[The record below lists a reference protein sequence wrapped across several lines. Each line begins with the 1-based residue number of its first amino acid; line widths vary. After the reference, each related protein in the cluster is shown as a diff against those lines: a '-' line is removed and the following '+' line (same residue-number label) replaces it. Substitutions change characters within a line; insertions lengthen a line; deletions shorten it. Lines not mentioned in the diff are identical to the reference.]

1 MRRRKSRRRTA
12 VARAPIPKTDGPNSR
27 WSTDFVQDQLANGRR
42 FRVLTIIDDVTKEC
56 LAAIPDTS
64 PSGKRAVR
72 EMRALIARRGKPG
85 MIVSDNGAEFTSSAV
100 LGLHP
105 RDEARL
111 ALHRTGQADPRHA
124 CAESFQGRMRDEGLN
139 EHLFFSMSHARAVI
153 AGWVDDFNTAR
164 PPFGDRRHD
173 ARRLCRDPET
183 AAGAGAAPVRKLRAD
198 ARCCRRALAQFSARD
213 SSSPRRKSKGSR
225 HDLRFEILRQACL
238 ELDTSRSSQRSRSR
252 IPSFSRHLVF
262 R

>member
-100 LGLHP
+100 LAFTQEAKLDWRYIAPGKPTRDTPAP
-105 RDEARL
+105 RVSRGGCGTKGRAP
-111 ALHRTGQADPRHA
+111 AGGVAWGGPR
-124 CAESFQGRMRDEGLN
+124 
-139 EHLFFSMSHARAVI
+139 V
-153 AGWVDDFNTAR
+153 
-164 PPFGDRRHD
+164 
-173 ARRLCRDPET
+173 
-183 AAGAGAAPVRKLRAD
+183 
-198 ARCCRRALAQFSARD
+198 
-213 SSSPRRKSKGSR
+213 SR
-225 HDLRFEILRQACL
+225 
-238 ELDTSRSSQRSRSR
+238 
-252 IPSFSRHLVF
+252 
-262 R
+262 

>member
-42 FRVLTIIDDVTKEC
+42 FRVLTIIDDVTKAC

-124 CAESFQGRMRDEGLN
+124 CAESFQGRMRDEGSCPSWWCSLGRASG
-139 EHLFFSMSHARAVI
+139 FSV
-153 AGWVDDFNTAR
+153 
-164 PPFGDRRHD
+164 
-173 ARRLCRDPET
+173 
-183 AAGAGAAPVRKLRAD
+183 
-198 ARCCRRALAQFSARD
+198 
-213 SSSPRRKSKGSR
+213 GSG
-225 HDLRFEILRQACL
+225 C
-238 ELDTSRSSQRSRSR
+238 
-252 IPSFSRHLVF
+252 
-262 R
+262 

>member
-72 EMRALIARRGKPG
+72 EMRALLARRGKPG

-100 LGLHP
+100 LAFTQEAKLDWRYIAPGKPTRDTPAP
-105 RDEARL
+105 RVSRGGCGTKASDLSPRL
-111 ALHRTGQADPRHA
+111 GPRRTGISRVELGEERQRGALQRLKRCRGVSGEDLHRSSV
-124 CAESFQGRMRDEGLN
+124 AERRMRAFGVVVATPPLDLLAGVPKRSEPVQIQAFVAELAVQALDEGVLD
-139 EHLFFSMSHARAVI
+139 
-153 AGWVDDFNTAR
+153 GQK
-164 PPFGDRRHD
+164 P
-173 ARRLCRDPET
+173 
-183 AAGAGAAPVRKLRAD
+183 
-198 ARCCRRALAQFSARD
+198 AQVA
-213 SSSPRRKSKGSR
+213 
-225 HDLRFEILRQACL
+225 
-238 ELDTSRSSQRSRSR
+238 T
-252 IPSFSRHLVF
+252 
-262 R
+262 